1 MFIATITN
9 KEPSSVR
16 SAMST
21 FRPSGASSR
30 SVAITINIAL
40 LTELLLPA
48 PCFLLPASCLLF
60 HIVCQ
65 ASQLVFGFIASVFKP
80 LVKSAKIPES
90 LDKWLIFGQAAFGT
104 RLVVNPEGKAKQ
116 SWRRREGGQR

>member
-9 KEPSSVR
+9 KDSSSVR

-30 SVAITINIAL
+30 SVAITINIASLRECETAHCLL
-40 LTELLLPA
+40 LTAYCLLL
-48 PCFLLPASCLLF
+48 

-80 LVKSAKIPES
+80 LVKSAKARES
-90 LDKWLIFGQAAFGT
+90 LDKWPIFEQAASGT